1 MKSMPFF
8 LALLVQPLAIAS
20 VFAQSAN
27 RITQKDAQAMN
38 HDKEYGNPNPKAPP
52 ELSQFAFII
61 GNWRCEARLKGEDGT
76 WRPYQATWV
85 GRYILDGYV
94 IADEYRMTDQTGEL
108 ILHGMNFRSYS
119 VEKKTWVMRWL
130 NATGFWLELGP
141 ENLGGVRVSP
151 KSITFNFIDTF
162 APDAATRATFSNIS
176 ESHFTWTGERSLDQG
191 KTWAEFMVIEAHR
204 TK

>member
-1 MKSMPFF
+1 MELEIMKSMPFF
-8 LALLVQPLAIAS
+8 LALLVPPLAIAS

-61 GNWRCEARLKGEDGT
+61 GKWRCDARLKGEDGT
-76 WRPYQATWV
+76 WQPYQAT
-85 GRYILDGYV
+85 
-94 IADEYRMTDQTGEL
+94 
-108 ILHGMNFRSYS
+108 
-119 VEKKTWVMRWL
+119 
-130 NATGFWLELGP
+130 
-141 ENLGGVRVSP
+141 
-151 KSITFNFIDTF
+151 
-162 APDAATRATFSNIS
+162 
-176 ESHFTWTGERSLDQG
+176 SLDQG